1 MRERDK
7 FKVIGTRSLSS
18 GSHGKKR
25 EKHNSVIS
33 KAKRFNDSID
43 LGSGNEAYRDRKE
56 KA

>member
-7 FKVIGTRSLSS
+7 FKVIGNEISLVC
-18 GSHGKKR
+18 SHGKKR